1 MNNKQK
7 QMLAIHDWLNAIE
20 AACEL
25 VVYEN
30 EVTNIEPFE
39 IISLIN
45 VRLHMETIK
54 ETKSEV
60 KPDVSKPNLFL
71 LKPSNNDK
79 N

>member
-7 QMLAIHDWLNAIE
+7 QMFAIHEWLNNIE

-54 ETKSEV
+54 EIKSEV

-71 LKPSNNDK
+71 LKPNNNDK